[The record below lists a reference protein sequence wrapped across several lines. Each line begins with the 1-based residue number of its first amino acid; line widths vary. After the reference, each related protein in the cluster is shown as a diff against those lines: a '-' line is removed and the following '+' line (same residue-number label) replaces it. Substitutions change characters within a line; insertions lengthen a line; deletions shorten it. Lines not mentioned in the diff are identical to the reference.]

1 MARRKYILH
10 DYPEDRMMENFE
22 EISSRTKPSNPSGTT
37 ATKVSQRRRF
47 FSSIFFS

>member
-22 EISSRTKPSNPSGTT
+22 KSSNPSQTIS
-37 ATKVSQRRRF
+37 TKVSQRRRF
-47 FSSIFFS
+47 FLSIFFSQ